1 MDVEQTR
8 RKIFY
13 EYCPNDP
20 MYSEGVQVFI
30 SSESVKK
37 EDLIKLTSFFK
48 KLYKTVKTVNHVTF
62 RVCLKDRRK

>member
-20 MYSEGVQVFI
+20 TYSEGVQVFI

-37 EDLIKLTSFFK
+37 EDLKKLTSFFQET
-48 KLYKTVKTVNHVTF
+48 LQNSEN
-62 RVCLKDRRK
+62 C